1 MNVPEF
7 IPYIILVGVSA
18 ILWLDFLHARRA
30 RREQHIREFSLPPGL
45 FDKLRKWLTAVAA
58 PNRIAAATWDIPAPA
73 AVAAAMAA
81 PIGATAAATAEVM
94 AEAAAAAG
102 VVVAAAEAEA
112 ATKRRPA
119 DISIQLRQ
127 HHPAQLVRRA
137 LQLEADPAG

>member
-1 MNVPEF
+1 VNGPES

-18 ILWLDFLHARRA
+18 ILWLDFFHARRA
-30 RREQHIREFSLPPGL
+30 RREQHIRELSLPPGL

-81 PIGATAAATAEVM
+81 PIGATAEVM

-137 LQLEADPAG
+137 FQLEADPAG

>member
-1 MNVPEF
+1 VNVPES

-30 RREQHIREFSLPPGL
+30 RREQHIRELSLPPGL

-73 AVAAAMAA
+73 A
-81 PIGATAAATAEVM
+81 
-94 AEAAAAAG
+94 
-102 VVVAAAEAEA
+102 EAEA

-137 LQLEADPAG
+137 FQLEADPAG

>member
-1 MNVPEF
+1 MNGPES

-18 ILWLDFLHARRA
+18 ILWLDFFHARRA
-30 RREQHIREFSLPPGL
+30 RREQHIRELSLPPGL

-58 PNRIAAATWDIPAPA
+58 PKRIAAATWDIPAPA

-102 VVVAAAEAEA
+102 VVVAAAEA

-137 LQLEADPAG
+137 FQLEADPAG

>member
-1 MNVPEF
+1 MNGPES

-18 ILWLDFLHARRA
+18 ILWLDFFHARRA
-30 RREQHIREFSLPPGL
+30 RREQHIRELSLPPGL

-81 PIGATAAATAEVM
+81 PIGATAEVM

-137 LQLEADPAG
+137 FQLEADPAG